1 MLDENVAVRRL
12 PPATFEKQKSK
23 IRAVETAAAASS
35 RKFTRE
41 LALASALRRQ
51 TAGAYVTPSRIAFWL
66 PCRHRPHR
74 AAHSGTRRP
83 PPLRQ
88 AATLRTRHTFPFN
101 RPSAPHRPD
110 PARRG
115 SSPFVSL
122 SLSTPSYALSP
133 PPASPDSYKC
143 PTLLGCC
150 QLTVFSTNSEFLLAY
165 DQLHVMC
172 GACGFSGIPP
182 SRPMLTSATGSECSW
197 SPHRTSPVASRY
209 SAATILQDDDIKI
222 CRILEKL
229 LPTP

>member
-51 TAGAYVTPSRIAFWL
+51 TAGAYVTPSRIAFVV
-66 PCRHRPHR
+66 
-74 AAHSGTRRP
+74 P

-182 SRPMLTSATGSECSW
+182 SRPMLTSATGSKCSW